1 MANIDYNQTKR
12 GLTKVVTTLNNI
24 DDIYRSSPTAQM
36 LVANAPVILAH
47 FKELNAQSQ
56 ANAAQLQALAINRNY
71 DLQRF
76 KEVAGDM
83 KKMLSQILERVM
95 TLQDD
100 VREQARLIGSD
111 ASASTVIEYTNR
123 QIDQNIRLFNQLTFS
138 LLNA

>member
-1 MANIDYNQTKR
+1 MVNIDYNQTKR

-24 DDIYRSSPTAQM
+24 DDIYKSSPTAQM
-36 LVANAPVILAH
+36 LVANAPAILAH

-56 ANAAQLQALAINRNY
+56 ANAAQLQALAINRNI

-83 KKMLSQILERVM
+83 KKMQSQILERVM
-95 TLQDD
+95 TLQDV